1 MTLDQYLMKYT
12 ATCDHCRLENW
23 FCYDCA
29 KSAIAAAVEE
39 EREACAKAADNIEGW
54 TSEIHEHDQSI
65 AAAIR
70 ARGEGG

>member
-1 MTLDQYLMKYT
+1 MTLDQYLMKYA

-39 EREACAKAADNIEGW
+39 EREACAKMVEAA
-54 TSEIHEHDQSI
+54 SERPGSVAEEI

-70 ARGEGG
+70 ARGYDATSD